1 MEHGKVTAVVTVDV
15 AIHAGIVGVFVGGKH
30 FLIEVLDVPL
40 PYFHFIPNFV
50 GRFYQSVTE
59 VTVYLI
65 FAYCPLEGRIAYPFP
80 FFQSNETDGY
90 CFSLIRFQKLVPFL
104 QRETYVSA

>member
-1 MEHGKVTAVVTVDV
+1 MKHGKVAAVVAVNV

-30 FLIEVLDVPL
+30 FLIKVPDVPF
-40 PYFHFIPNFV
+40 PDFHFIPNFV

-65 FAYCPLEGRIAYPFP
+65 FAYCPLEAARA
-80 FFQSNETDGY
+80 T
-90 CFSLIRFQKLVPFL
+90 
-104 QRETYVSA
+104 RELTLKITYYGSF